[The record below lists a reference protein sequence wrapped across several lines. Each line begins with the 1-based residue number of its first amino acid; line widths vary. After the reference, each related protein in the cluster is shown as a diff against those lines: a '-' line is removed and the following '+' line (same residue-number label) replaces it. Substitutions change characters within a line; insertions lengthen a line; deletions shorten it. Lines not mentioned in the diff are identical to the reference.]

1 MATPITSRAR
11 RRTRLDPDRRREELI
26 DAASEL
32 FESRPYDRLSTE
44 EIARW
49 CGVSEGLIYHYFGGK
64 RGLYTASLERTLAD
78 FLGAIEDPGPPLPLD
93 QRLRHSIDSY
103 LDFVEQYPRSYA
115 AVLRGGIGMDDEVHA
130 LIEGAREGFC
140 AMIARGLGI
149 EKPSP
154 SFVVAIWGWMGFVE
168 NSCARWVALREIP
181 RVELRDLLVHM
192 ALATFGRVLA
202 PAA

>member
-1 MATPITSRAR
+1 MATPTRKPTHK
-11 RRTRLDPDRRREELI
+11 RTRLDPDRRREELI

-32 FESRPYDRLSTE
+32 FDNQPYDALSTD
-44 EIARW
+44 EIARE

-64 RGLYTASLERTLAD
+64 RGLYIACLERSLEE
-78 FLGAIEDPGPPLPLD
+78 FLSAIEDPGPPLPLD

-103 LDFVEQYPRSYA
+103 LDFVEQHPRSYA
-115 AVLRGGIGMDDEVHA
+115 AVLRGGIGMDDEVHQ

-140 AMIARGLGI
+140 ALIAGGLGI
-149 EKPSP
+149 EEPSP

-168 NSCARWVALREIP
+168 NSCARWVALREIS
-181 RVELRDLLVHM
+181 REELRDLLVHM

-202 PAA
+202 A